1 MELKD
6 KILKALG
13 LEKEVKMGYQAK
25 LEDGTIITSSAD
37 SLEAAVDVSILT
49 EDGTTVPLPV
59 GEYKTEDGVGF
70 SVTEE
75 GKVAEIYEGEEE
87 DEKKEDEKKEEAK
100 KEEKEYEEESPA
112 VEEVVEEAV
121 AVIEDNTAAV
131 AEAINEAT
139 PDEVT
144 PEIAEKAA
152 EAAVAVLAPAVEEE
166 VSLDSQIAEL
176 TAILKGELNS
186 VKAKLKK
193 IEKTTGGDPV
203 STNKFSKNSK
213 KKEFS
218 KAAINGMNARDRF
231 FYHLQERN

>member
-37 SLEAAVDVSILT
+37 SLEAGVDVSILT

-87 DEKKEDEKKEEAK
+87 DEKKQQAK